1 MIGMHSLDY
10 IGAFLLHRLNILLY
24 GDNVILPVIVYPLY
38 YIIDYILS
46 HLLPI
51 LLILEDDPRI
61 VQSCISLYR
70 SGLFQGIKLG
80 IIYDV
85 VSLVLSRS
93 IESLL
98 CMVLH
103 IRLAP
108 VARVVASVLLT
119 RLHFLWIRQ
128 SICVSHVSQC
138 YRCHQC
144 HRIKADPDA
153 DIDIEEK
160 WACLIIPS
168 LMHAIAREISHVEP
182 LVLSALVRLGLYLPS
197 WIVLVLVEESAGS
210 DYLQS
215 NWTCIPM
222 LLMLLVPL
230 FLLGLAHASAHANLS
245 HLPESILS
253 EDILQHNAL
262 IQAHLAQIP
271 VRGVRK
277 MNPDEGEKFFLDY
290 WYFDDAI
297 KMGNSTQLHD
307 LQERIDLQP
316 RSHPHHPPSFPQMG
330 HLFRRDYK
338 CPSGTFSCASIDRPN
353 SCCSTGE
360 TCELVKDAGSGDVG
374 CCPQGQ
380 NCSGSVGK
388 CKSGYS
394 TCAASLGGGCCIP
407 GYDCVSDGCARVY
420 TITVTLSSTVMTST
434 STQSIPPTSTVS
446 SHSTTTTVT
455 SKETKSTGDFSPP
468 ARPTSLSTATT
479 SQSQETGDVCP
490 LGFYACSAVYRGG
503 CCRTGRDCDTTS
515 CPSTP
520 STTITTND
528 RTIVVPM
535 ETTASGDATGRCADG
550 WFSCA
555 DTAGGGCCPTGF
567 ACGSSC
573 TALATATATATGTV
587 AKEQPTGAASRRG
600 LEVIRVGISVM
611 GVLWMMR

>member
-1 MIGMHSLDY
+1 MAYSSIQMIGMHSLDY

-98 CMVLH
+98 
-103 IRLAP
+103 
-108 VARVVASVLLT
+108 
-119 RLHFLWIRQ
+119 
-128 SICVSHVSQC
+128 
-138 YRCHQC
+138 Y
-144 HRIKADPDA
+144 
-153 DIDIEEK
+153 IDIEEK

-338 CPSGTFSCASIDRPN
+338 CPSGTFS
-353 SCCSTGE
+353 
-360 TCELVKDAGSGDVG
+360 
-374 CCPQGQ
+374 
-380 NCSGSVGK
+380 
-388 CKSGYS
+388 
-394 TCAASLGGGCCIP
+394 
-407 GYDCVSDGCARVY
+407 CARVY